1 VRVVIV
7 GRQADRDRLRAELA
21 EYGIEVVAEAPTV
34 AAARSQGAADA
45 IVLAPAGRSRSPESA
60 ESSDD
65 ADTAVL
71 DEPLTPRE
79 QQVLDLIAL
88 GLPNKA
94 IAERL
99 AISDQTVKFHVAS
112 VIAKLG
118 ATNRTDAVRRA
129 LRSGLIAI

>member
-21 EYGIEVVAEAPTV
+21 EFGIEVIAEAPTI
-34 AAARSQGAADA
+34 AAAQSRGGADA
-45 IVLAPAGRSRSPESA
+45 IVVAPATATRSADETST
-60 ESSDD
+60 DD
-65 ADTAVL
+65 AVRL

-79 QQVLDLIAL
+79 RQVLDLIAL

-112 VIAKLG
+112 IIAKLG
-118 ATNRTDAVRRA
+118 ASNRTDAVRRA

>member
-1 VRVVIV
+1 MRVVIV

-21 EYGIEVVAEAPTV
+21 EFGIEVVAEAATM
-34 AAARSQGAADA
+34 AAAQSRGGAEA
-45 IVLAPAGRSRSPESA
+45 IVVAPAAPTRPVDEPGA
-60 ESSDD
+60 DD
-65 ADTAVL
+65 AVTP
-71 DEPLTPRE
+71 DEPLTLRE
-79 QQVLDLIAL
+79 REVLDLVAL

-112 VIAKLG
+112 IIAKLG
-118 ATNRTDAVRRA
+118 ASNRTDAVRRA

>member
-1 VRVVIV
+1 MRVVIV
-7 GRQADRDRLRAELA
+7 GRQAERDRLRAELA

-34 AAARSQGAADA
+34 AAARSRGHADA
-45 IVLAPAGRSRSPESA
+45 IVVAPVASLRLADAALSE
-60 ESSDD
+60 DD
-65 ADTAVL
+65 AVTL

-79 QQVLDLIAL
+79 HQVLDLIAL

-112 VIAKLG
+112 IIAKLG
-118 ATNRTDAVRRA
+118 ASNRTDAVRRA